1 MSLIA
6 ILGALLLEQI
16 FPLSSY
22 TRLRLW
28 LRNAIDYVERA
39 LAMDQVKPW
48 QTFWFITLMGALIA
62 GLLSFA
68 THAIHPLL
76 GLLLTIGVLYLTIG
90 IRQFSHFYSK
100 IRLALTAGDDAK
112 ARTALVEW
120 LHEEAELT
128 GYRGNIQ
135 VAQLS
140 ETQLIRQAL
149 EMAIVSSLRYVFA
162 GLFWFLLFA
171 PFKLGVAGVVFYRLA
186 DLLARRWHLRAE
198 GKQDA
203 YTVYARKMMN
213 WIEFLPARCAA
224 VIFAVVGNFEEAMY
238 AWRTQSD
245 SLRQLGETDAAAV
258 TLTSGAGALGVTLRE
273 GVTQRTRDMMDEHEL
288 ALYGEDVELKANEV
302 KHAGQIGTGPNPDV
316 RSLNSGVGLFW
327 RATIFVLLG
336 LMMLTLAKVLA

>member
-258 TLTSGAGALGVTLRE
+258 TLTSGAGALGVTLRD

-336 LMMLTLAKVLA
+336 LMLLTLAKILA

>member
-186 DLLARRWHLRAE
+186 DVLARRWQLRAE

-238 AWRTQSD
+238 AWRTQSG

-258 TLTSGAGALGVTLRE
+258 TLTSGAGALGVTLRD

>member
-1 MSLIA
+1 
-6 ILGALLLEQI
+6 
-16 FPLSSY
+16 
-22 TRLRLW
+22 
-28 LRNAIDYVERA
+28 
-39 LAMDQVKPW
+39 
-48 QTFWFITLMGALIA
+48 
-62 GLLSFA
+62 
-68 THAIHPLL
+68 
-76 GLLLTIGVLYLTIG
+76 
-90 IRQFSHFYSK
+90 
-100 IRLALTAGDDAK
+100 
-112 ARTALVEW
+112 
-120 LHEEAELT
+120 
-128 GYRGNIQ
+128 
-135 VAQLS
+135 
-140 ETQLIRQAL
+140 
-149 EMAIVSSLRYVFA
+149 MAIVSSLRYVFA

-336 LMMLTLAKVLA
+336 LMLLTLAKILA